1 MGMTL
6 FESSGTFSPS
16 DYGLSVGDVIHIIA
30 VGGGGGG
37 AGCVTLKAL
46 TAGSNG
52 SASSFGNVLTAPGGS
67 GGSTTP
73 GSSGSPGCWGTPA
86 AASNSQIQAYL
97 TVPIGTSSV
106 PVYYTI
112 GGCGANGWLPD
123 GRYIQQAS
131 SQDLLATLLVPYQS
145 YSMQS
150 ASAITSTAGLI
161 FPYSLHTG
169 NYSINVV
176 GQSSAQTAQRG
187 GYGGIRQEGSQNS
200 YNCIQAGGPG
210 GIGYGAGGGG
220 ACTSQYGYLYQCGA
234 PGGNAGV
241 ISSID
246 HILSSSD
253 PVSFAV
259 TVGEGGAGAVTSN
272 GYCNGGG
279 GARGCV
285 AIWW

>member
-16 DYGLSVGDVIHIIA
+16 DYGLSVGDVIHITA

-37 AGCVTLKAL
+37 AGCGIETSL
-46 TAGSNG
+46 TNGNDG
-52 SASSFGNVLTAPGGS
+52 SASSFGSVITAPGGS
-67 GGSTTP
+67 GGRATP

-86 AASNSQIQAYL
+86 TASNMQVEAYL

-106 PVYYTI
+106 TVFYTI

-145 YSMQS
+145 YGMMST
-150 ASAITSTAGLI
+150 SAIMSTAGLI
-161 FPYSLHTG
+161 FPYSLSTS
-169 NYSINVV
+169 NYYIRVA

-187 GYGGIRQEGSQNS
+187 GYGSIGQSGTTGGF
-200 YNCIQAGGPG
+200 NCIRAGGPG
-210 GIGYGAGGGG
+210 GVGYGAGGGG
-220 ACTSQYGYLYQCGA
+220 SCSSYYGYRSQCGA

-259 TVGEGGAGAVTSN
+259 TVGKGGNGAHTN
-272 GYCNGGG
+272 DTYCNGGG
-279 GARGCV
+279 GAQGCV
-285 AIWW
+285 AVWW

>member
-16 DYGLSVGDVIHIIA
+16 DYGLSVGDVIHITA

-37 AGCVTLKAL
+37 AGCTYNQAL
-46 TAGSNG
+46 TNGNNG
-52 SASSFGNVLTAPGGS
+52 SASSFGSVLTAPGGS

-86 AASNSQIQAYL
+86 VSSNKRVQAYL
-97 TVPIGTSSV
+97 TVPTGTSSV
-106 PVYYTI
+106 TVFYTI

-131 SQDLLATLLVPYQS
+131 SQDLLATLLVPYQG
-145 YSMQS
+145 YYMQS
-150 ASAITSTAGLI
+150 TPAITSTAGLI
-161 FPYSLHTG
+161 FPYSLGTSD
-169 NYSINVV
+169 YAANVV

-187 GYGGIRQEGSQNS
+187 GYGGIGQDGTSDS
-200 YNCIQAGGPG
+200 SNCIRAGGPG

-220 ACTSQYGYLYQCGA
+220 ACTSLYGYAYQCGA

-259 TVGEGGAGAVTSN
+259 TVGEGGAGAATSN
-272 GYCNGGG
+272 MYYSGGG